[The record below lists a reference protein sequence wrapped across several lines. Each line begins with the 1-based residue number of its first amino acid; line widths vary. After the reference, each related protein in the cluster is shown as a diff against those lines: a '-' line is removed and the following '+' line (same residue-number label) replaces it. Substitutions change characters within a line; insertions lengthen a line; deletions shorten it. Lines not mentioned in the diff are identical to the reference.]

1 MPNIIPINEN
11 TQEFIGAVLNDG
23 VVPEIE
29 EFNTYFVFEN
39 DTTVPSRIV
48 DPLEYLELVAGH
60 DWKKSFI
67 IEVV

>member
-1 MPNIIPINEN
+1 MPNIIAINEN
-11 TQEFIGAVLNDG
+11 RREFIGAVLNNG

-39 DTTVPSRIV
+39 DTNVPAYIA
-48 DPLEYLELVAGH
+48 DPLQYLDLVAGH
-60 DWKKSFI
+60 DWKKSFV